1 MRSFTTLSI
10 GAILALGAAGASAE
24 TVGIG
29 TTKGGATAQV
39 TAAISKIVSS
49 HAGGLQM
56 RTQVM
61 GGTQKYIPVVNAG
74 KLEFGVSN
82 MMQYHM
88 AKTGTGLSKGRKHG
102 DLRLLAT
109 MMKFRIGWLVPRNSN
124 IKTIADFRGK
134 RLPHGFKSA
143 PPRR

>member
-1 MRSFTTLSI
+1 MRVVTLLSAASI
-10 GAILALGAAGASAE
+10 AVLGAGAASAQ

-39 TAAISKIVSS
+39 TAAISKTVSA

-74 KLEFGVSN
+74 ELEFGVSN
-82 MMQYHM
+82 IMQYGM
-88 AKTGTGLSKGRKHG
+88 AIRTSGRSRKCC
-102 DLRLLAT
+102 
-109 MMKFRIGWLVPRNSN
+109 
-124 IKTIADFRGK
+124 
-134 RLPHGFKSA
+134 
-143 PPRR
+143 PRRSRSLASR